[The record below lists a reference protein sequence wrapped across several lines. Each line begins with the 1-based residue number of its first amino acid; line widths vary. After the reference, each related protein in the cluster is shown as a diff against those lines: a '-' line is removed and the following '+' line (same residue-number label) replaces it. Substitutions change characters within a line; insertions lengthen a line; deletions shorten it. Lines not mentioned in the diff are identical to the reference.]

1 MKNCDFTNRQ
11 TSRSRERFRAPLCI
25 HFRTGWLVLFVLMQL
40 LPSCTSTV
48 SGDPEFV
55 TGQLLVQMASGVTE
69 DQAMGVI
76 AEFELEMLE
85 YFSYVGIVWVSVPDG
100 EETYWIKILE
110 IHELI
115 ESASLIRGK
124 VTLR

>member
-1 MKNCDFTNRQ
+1 M
-11 TSRSRERFRAPLCI
+11 L
-25 HFRTGWLVLFVLMQL
+25 L

-55 TGQLLVQMASGVTE
+55 PGQLLVQMASGVTE